1 MSSVDQLKARIVK
14 TREQVE
20 MELAEA
26 EARFQARLKRER
38 NKPVFHNRRPTSM
51 GKALSAALGGQ
62 K

>member
-20 MELAEA
+20 KELAEA
-26 EARFQARLKRER
+26 EARLQARMKRER
-38 NKPVFHNRRPTSM
+38 STPVFHNRRPTPM
-51 GKALSAALGGQ
+51 RKALSAALGGQ